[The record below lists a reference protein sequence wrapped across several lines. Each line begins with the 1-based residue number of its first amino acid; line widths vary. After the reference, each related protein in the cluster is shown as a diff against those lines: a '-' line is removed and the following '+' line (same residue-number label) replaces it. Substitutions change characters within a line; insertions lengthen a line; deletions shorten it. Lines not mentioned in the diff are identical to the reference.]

1 MKTILIIINGIKLP
15 YHVVN
20 YAIAE
25 AKKNSS
31 EIFVLFLKGKSEAP
45 KGYGYPSDLAIAEES
60 NSDKDA
66 VTEDEKIIEDN
77 INLVKS
83 LVESEKIPYKSSLKT
98 NVSLKEVIELS
109 QSADLIVAD
118 EQFDESLLSQHKFSL
133 KKLKYLNTKRSPMLE
148 RRLPIK
154 NIVLF
159 LPEELSI
166 FCARTKS
173 MIIRAMRISIYF
185 GTNAI

>member
-77 INLVKS
+77 IHLIRNLI
-83 LVESEKIPYKSSLKT
+83 EAEKISYKSSVRT
-98 NVSLKEVIELS
+98 NASLKEVVEIS
-109 QSADLIVAD
+109 KSA
-118 EQFDESLLSQHKFSL
+118 
-133 KKLKYLNTKRSPMLE
+133 
-148 RRLPIK
+148 
-154 NIVLF
+154 
-159 LPEELSI
+159 
-166 FCARTKS
+166 
-173 MIIRAMRISIYF
+173 
-185 GTNAI
+185 